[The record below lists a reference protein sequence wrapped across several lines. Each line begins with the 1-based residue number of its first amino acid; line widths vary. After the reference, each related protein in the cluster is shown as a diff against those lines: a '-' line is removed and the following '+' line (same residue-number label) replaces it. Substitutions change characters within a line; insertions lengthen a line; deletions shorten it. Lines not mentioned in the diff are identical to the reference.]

1 MKRRTRM
8 QRVIDCPR
16 ERRTVPLYATAAG
29 ANHAQFTCRRCPHYR
44 SETCDSVNC
53 TYQGQ
58 ETT

>member
-16 ERRTVPLYATAAG
+16 EKRVVPLYATAAG
-29 ANHAQFTCRRCPHYR
+29 ANHAQFTCRKCPHYK

-53 TYQGQ
+53 QFGA
-58 ETT
+58 